1 MLPGGCWGGLVGVE
15 PVPGWFWAPGVPG
28 VFVLVAAPGRAEAFE
43 LSPLGVEVRS
53 GPAPDD
59 VEGVVVGVLGDGA
72 AVLDGVDRSGFGL
85 GLGLVVLGF

>member
-15 PVPGWFWAPGVPG
+15 PVPGWFWAPGVL
-28 VFVLVAAPGRAEAFE
+28 VLVAAPGRAEAFE
-43 LSPLGVEVRS
+43 VSPLGVEVRS

-85 GLGLVVLGF
+85 GLVVLGF